1 MSRNLAFPK
10 LCAIGGDMT
19 HMGVSEIHHVKPSQI
34 RGAASVLLD
43 KGWFIE
49 TIVCLDMREGLLTT
63 YLFAHF
69 SEPGRILV
77 RVLVDRETP
86 EIPSIADIYQGAEW
100 HEREAMELSGV
111 RFTDNPNPLPLLLAE
126 DQVEPPLARAFDD
139 RKPLSNIV
147 DEFIKAECWPA
158 FVSREEIEAAAAAK
172 AEAEA
177 KVTAEAATTTNA
189 KEDGQ

>member
-10 LCAIGGDMT
+10 LCAIGGDMA

-111 RFTDNPNPLPLLLAE
+111 RFTNNPNPLPLLLAE

-158 FVSREEIEAAAAAK
+158 FVSREEIEAAVAAK
-172 AEAEA
+172 AEAKA
-177 KVTAEAATTTNA
+177 TAEASTPTNA